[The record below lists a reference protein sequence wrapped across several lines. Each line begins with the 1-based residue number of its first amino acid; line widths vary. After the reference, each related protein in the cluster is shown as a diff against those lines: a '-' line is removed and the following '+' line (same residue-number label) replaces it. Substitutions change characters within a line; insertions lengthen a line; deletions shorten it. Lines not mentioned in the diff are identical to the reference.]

1 MDRWLTSKN
10 VLLIM
15 PSGWTASGGVGVRSS
30 QSKVDI
36 LGGPPVMPAE
46 ATVQVEHRLNLARQI
61 GKIATRIDRRFL
73 AMSDP
78 LTSDRHLLQAP
89 QFITVVM
96 NKIFT
101 INF

>member
-1 MDRWLTSKN
+1 
-10 VLLIM
+10 M
-15 PSGWTASGGVGVRSS
+15 PLGWTTSGGVGVRGS
-30 QSKVDI
+30 QNKVEVLAL

-73 AMSDP
+73 AMNDP